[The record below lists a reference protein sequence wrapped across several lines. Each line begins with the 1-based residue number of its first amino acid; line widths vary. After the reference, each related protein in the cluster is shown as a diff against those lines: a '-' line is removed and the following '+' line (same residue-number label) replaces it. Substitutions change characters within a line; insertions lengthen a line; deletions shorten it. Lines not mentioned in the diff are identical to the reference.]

1 MNKDELEFIREEGE
15 GQFIE
20 FKENVDKSLDK
31 EITAFANA
39 GSGRIF
45 LGIDDKNK
53 IKGID
58 ITNKLMSQV
67 QDIARNCDPS
77 ININL
82 EEFEN
87 ILILHVEDGK
97 DKPYKCSSGFY
108 LRQGPNSQ
116 KISRDEIIGFAIGE
130 GKIKFDKSVTDINK
144 YDPKLVLEYLDKAGI
159 KQKTSENTLFNLG
172 VANKEGFLNNTGIL
186 FFTKN
191 PKNFLINAYITCA
204 RYKGTEKINN

>member
-58 ITNKLMSQV
+58 ITNKLMS
-67 QDIARNCDPS
+67 
-77 ININL
+77 
-82 EEFEN
+82 
-87 ILILHVEDGK
+87 
-97 DKPYKCSSGFY
+97 
-108 LRQGPNSQ
+108 
-116 KISRDEIIGFAIGE
+116 
-130 GKIKFDKSVTDINK
+130 
-144 YDPKLVLEYLDKAGI
+144 
-159 KQKTSENTLFNLG
+159 
-172 VANKEGFLNNTGIL
+172 
-186 FFTKN
+186 
-191 PKNFLINAYITCA
+191 
-204 RYKGTEKINN
+204 